1 MAQSG
6 HSGSSLITQKERK
19 FLMIS
24 ICKCTD
30 VELTVG
36 DDGWV
41 VSITN
46 NNVIYRMIIEKG
58 RLETEYADGLGS

>member
-1 MAQSG
+1 
-6 HSGSSLITQKERK
+6 
-19 FLMIS
+19 MIS
-24 ICKCTD
+24 TCKCTD

-58 RLETEYADGLGS
+58 RLEQEYADGLGS